1 MAKTKSK
8 IIIPIIVAVSIF
20 SLVVWKLAGN
30 KRTLN
35 RNAELSLIVN
45 TMVPV
50 MVENPQYMALEE
62 IIEATGRI
70 DAENEMTVYSRSQ
83 GIVTKKYRGTG
94 DVVGKGTPIARLDND
109 VIKEN
114 LWLSELDRAKAK
126 RDVERYQRLVSIGAV
141 TVRELEE
148 AQLTL
153 RAVESRI
160 ADLRDQLRHTTITA
174 PFSGIID
181 KDYFE
186 EGTLLSIG
194 SNVVDIVDVNTLKM
208 VVNVTEKE
216 VLKLKVG
223 MDAVITT
230 DAFPGCTFV
239 GRISAISPKSN
250 ELYHYSVELALT
262 RTQLRPGMFATAIF
276 NAGGSSHNTVVV
288 SREAVIGSLKAPYVF
303 VIKDSIAYKVAV
315 LTGISNGEYIEITD
329 GVSPDDVIVKS
340 GQVDLTDGT
349 KVSILNR

>member
-8 IIIPIIVAVSIF
+8 IIVTIIVGVSIF
-20 SLVVWKLAGN
+20 SLVAWKLAGN
-30 KRTLN
+30 KQTLKH
-35 RNAELSLIVN
+35 NAELSLVVN
-45 TMVPV
+45 PTVPV
-50 MVENPQYMALEE
+50 IVENPQYMALEE

-70 DAENEMTVYSRSQ
+70 DAENDMTVYSRSQ
-83 GIVTKKYRGTG
+83 GVVTKKYRGTG
-94 DVVGKGTPIARLDND
+94 DVVDKGTPIAQLDND

-114 LWLSELDRAKAK
+114 LRLSELDMAKATK
-126 RDVERYQRLVSIGAV
+126 DVERYQRLVSIGAV

-153 RAVESRI
+153 RTVESRI

-194 SNVVDIVDVNTLKM
+194 SNVADIVDVSTLKM

-216 VLKLKVG
+216 LLKLKVG
-223 MDAVITT
+223 MEAVITT
-230 DAFPGCTFV
+230 DAYPGSTFA

-262 RTQLRPGMFATAIF
+262 RSKLRPGMFATAIF
-276 NAGGSSHNTVVV
+276 NAGEDSHNTIVV
-288 SREAVIGSLKAPYVF
+288 SREAVVGSLKAPCVF

-315 LTGISNGEYIEITD
+315 LIGISNGEYIEITD

-340 GQVDLTDGT
+340 GHVDLTDGA
-349 KVSILNR
+349 KVSILNK